1 MNNVTARGAPSA
13 QPLIIYGT
21 AWKKADTQ
29 RLVRQAIELGFR
41 GIDTACQPKH
51 YNEAGVGAGMA
62 EALGTLPGLTRADL
76 FVQTKFTPLTSQDT
90 LQLPYDPHASLAEQ
104 VSQSF
109 ATSLSNLQ
117 TAYVDS
123 LILHSPLPDEAQTL
137 QAWRAMEALVESGKV
152 RQLGLS
158 NCYEQRLLRSL
169 YMAARVKPAVLQNRF
184 HSKTG
189 YDRELRSFTSR
200 HGISY
205 QSFWTL
211 TANPNVLAHACVQAL
226 AECHQRTPAQVF
238 FRYLTQIG
246 ITPLT
251 GTSSA
256 EHMQQDL
263 AISEFTLQPDELA
276 AINQLL

>member
-1 MNNVTARGAPSA
+1 MNTVTAPGAPCA

-29 RLVRQAIELGFR
+29 RLARQAIELGFR
-41 GIDTACQPKH
+41 AIDTACQPKH

-62 EALGTLPGLTRADL
+62 QALATLPGLTRAEL
-76 FVQTKFTPLTSQDT
+76 FVQTKFTPLTSQDP
-90 LQLPYDPHASLAEQ
+90 LQLPYDPDASLTEQ

-109 ATSLSNLQ
+109 ATSLRNLQ

-137 QAWRAMEALVESGKV
+137 EAWRAMEALVESGKV

-169 YMAARVKPAVLQNRF
+169 YMAARVKPAALQNRF

-189 YDRELRSFTSR
+189 YDRELRAFTSH
-200 HGISY
+200 HGIRY

-211 TANPNVLAHACVQAL
+211 TANPNVLAHASVQAL
-226 AECHQRTPAQVF
+226 AERHQRTPAQVF

-251 GTSSA
+251 GTSST